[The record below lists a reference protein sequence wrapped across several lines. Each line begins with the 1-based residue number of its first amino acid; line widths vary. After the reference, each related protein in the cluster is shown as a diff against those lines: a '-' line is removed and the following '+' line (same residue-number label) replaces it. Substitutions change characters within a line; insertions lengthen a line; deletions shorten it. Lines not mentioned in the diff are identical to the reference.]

1 MPGAAKVIITKVGA
15 GLRYLIL
22 SDIHSNLEALEK
34 SLALAEGKY
43 DEVLCLGDLVGYG
56 PDPNAVISRIEPLAT
71 VVVRGN
77 HDKACCG
84 LMDAEDFNY
93 LARTATEWTRTQLTP
108 EHFEFLRN
116 LPTGPV
122 RIEGI
127 ELVHGSPFDEDEY
140 IFDSLGAVQAFQSAE
155 APVVFFGHSHQQGG
169 FKLTA
174 DKRLQPVALP
184 PLDDGQPASVTL
196 QDDARFLLNPGS
208 IGQPR
213 DGDSRAAFAIFD
225 LDQKRVDFYRTAY
238 DLAKTQQKMRTAGLP
253 EPLIARLEV
262 GR

>member
-1 MPGAAKVIITKVGA
+1 M
-15 GLRYLIL
+15 RYLIL

-56 PDPNAVISRIEPLAT
+56 PDPNAVISRIQPLAK
-71 VVVRGN
+71 VIVRGN

-84 LMDAEDFNY
+84 LTDAEDFNF
-93 LARTATEWTRTQLTP
+93 LARAATEWTRTQLTP
-108 EHFEFLRN
+108 EHFDFLRN
-116 LPTGPV
+116 LPNGPV
-122 RIEGI
+122 QVDGI

-155 APVVFFGHSHQQGG
+155 APLVFFGHSHHQGG
-169 FKLTA
+169 FKLTS
-174 DKRLQPVALP
+174 DKRLQPINVPAIR
-184 PLDDGQPASVTL
+184 DAQPAVVTL
-196 QDDARFLLNPGS
+196 QEDARFLLNPGS

-213 DGDSRAAFAIFD
+213 DGDFRAAFAILD
-225 LDQKRVDFYRTAY
+225 LDQEHVDFYRTAY
-238 DLAKTQQKMRTAGLP
+238 DLAKTQKKMRVAGLP
-253 EPLIARLEV
+253 EPLVARLEV

>member
-1 MPGAAKVIITKVGA
+1 
-15 GLRYLIL
+15 LRYLIL

-43 DEVLCLGDLVGYG
+43 DELLCLGDLVGYG
-56 PDPNAVISRIEPLAT
+56 PDPNAVISRIQPLAKAI
-71 VVVRGN
+71 VRGN

-84 LMDAEDFNY
+84 LMDAEDFNF
-93 LARTATEWTRTQLTP
+93 LARAATEWTRTQLTP
-108 EHFEFLRN
+108 GHLEFLRN
-116 LPTGPV
+116 LPNGPLHV
-122 RIEGI
+122 DGI

-140 IFDSLGAVQAFQSAE
+140 IFDSLGAVQAFQSAQ
-155 APVVFFGHSHQQGG
+155 APLVFFGHSHQQGG
-169 FKLTA
+169 FKLTS

-184 PLDDGQPASVTL
+184 ALEDGQPASVTL

-213 DGDSRAAFAIFD
+213 DGDFRAAFAILD
-225 LDQKRVDFYRTAY
+225 LDQERVDFYRTAY
-238 DLAKTQQKMRTAGLP
+238 DLGKTQQKMREAGLP
-253 EPLIARLEV
+253 EPLVARLEV

>member
-1 MPGAAKVIITKVGA
+1 M
-15 GLRYLIL
+15 RYLIL

-34 SLALAEGKY
+34 CLALAEGKY

-56 PDPNAVISRIEPLAT
+56 PDPNAVISRMQPLAK
-71 VVVRGN
+71 VIVRGN

-84 LMDAEDFNY
+84 LTDAEDFNF
-93 LARTATEWTRTQLTP
+93 LARAATEWTRARLTP
-108 EHFEFLRN
+108 EHLEFLRK
-116 LPTGPV
+116 LPHGPV
-122 RIEGI
+122 RIDGI

-155 APVVFFGHSHQQGG
+155 APLVFFGHSHQQGG

-174 DKRLQPVALP
+174 DKRLQPVSMP
-184 PLDDGQPASVTL
+184 PIKVDQPAGVAF
-196 QDDARFLLNPGS
+196 QEDARFLLNPGS

-213 DGDSRAAFAIFD
+213 DGDPRAAFAILD
-225 LDQKRVDFYRTAY
+225 LDQERVDFYRTPY
-238 DLAKTQQKMRTAGLP
+238 DLAKTQKKMREAGLP
-253 EPLIARLEV
+253 EPLVARLEV

>member
-1 MPGAAKVIITKVGA
+1 M
-15 GLRYLIL
+15 RYLIL
-22 SDIHSNLEALEK
+22 SDIHSNLEALDK

-56 PDPNAVISRIEPLAT
+56 PDPNAVISRIQPLAK
-71 VVVRGN
+71 VIVRGN

-84 LMDAEDFNY
+84 LTDAEDFNF
-93 LARTATEWTRTQLTP
+93 LARAATEWTRTQLTP
-108 EHFEFLRN
+108 PHFEFLRN

-122 RIEGI
+122 RVDGI

-140 IFDSLGAVQAFQSAE
+140 IFDSTAAVEAFQSAD
-155 APVVFFGHSHQQGG
+155 APLVFFGHSHHQGG

-174 DKRLQPVALP
+174 GKRLQSVALP
-184 PLDDGQPASVTL
+184 AIRDAQPATVSL

-213 DGDSRAAFAIFD
+213 DGDFRAAFAILDFD
-225 LDQKRVDFYRTAY
+225 QERVDFYRTAY
-238 DLAKTQQKMRTAGLP
+238 DLAQTQQKMRAAGLP

>member
-1 MPGAAKVIITKVGA
+1 M
-15 GLRYLIL
+15 RYLIL

-34 SLALAEGKY
+34 SLALAGGKY

-56 PDPNAVISRIEPLAT
+56 PDPNAVISRIQTIAKVT
-71 VVVRGN
+71 VRGN

-84 LMDAEDFNY
+84 LTDAEDFNY
-93 LARTATEWTRTQLTP
+93 LARAATEWTRTQLTP

-116 LPTGPV
+116 LPIGPI
-122 RIEGI
+122 RIEGV

-140 IFDSLGAVQAFQSAE
+140 IFDSLGAVQAFQAAE
-155 APVVFFGHSHQQGG
+155 APLVFFGHSHQQGG
-169 FKLTA
+169 FRLTS
-174 DKRLQPVALP
+174 DKRLQPINLSAIGN
-184 PLDDGQPASVTL
+184 DQPASVAL
-196 QDDARFLLNPGS
+196 QEDARFLLNPGS

-213 DGDSRAAFAIFD
+213 DGDFRAAFAILD
-225 LDQKRVDFYRTAY
+225 LDQERVDFYRTPY
-238 DLAKTQQKMRTAGLP
+238 DLAKTQKKMREAGLP